1 MKNGLQKITALFM
14 AVLMLLTCFCAGAL
28 GDEQYSDSV
37 TPGIGLYSILDP
49 EETSAATYI
58 FLVGE
63 TEYARQTV
71 KNGEI
76 LYEPTA
82 PTAPEN
88 AVFRGWYT
96 DSDELF
102 TGFGAQNVTQTQ
114 TIRLTA
120 RFEVAYYVYFYTP
133 DGTMLKHTEVVTDP
147 QKTYDFS
154 GVTYEAG
161 STKKVTGWSATK
173 GGTTDISHA
182 VSLNGQSSISL
193 YAIETD
199 GYWVIFHTGEGSV
212 IAPVFL
218 AEGDTLGLVGM
229 SPVCDGYLF
238 GGWYD
243 NEECTGDAVTSVSAA
258 AELYAKWIPTTVNYT
273 VIHWWENADDD
284 NYSFHESGTK
294 TGLTEAQT
302 AAAAKTYPGFTAQE
316 IEQQTIQGNGSTI
329 VNVYYKRN
337 VCYVKFYT
345 QTGRG
350 WREDT
355 SLQITAKYGANIKDK
370 WPGGSWYVSRDPNNG
385 VMQAGLE
392 VMPLNGMNFYGKA
405 RGASKAV
412 YYYVEVIPGEDGT
425 LHNGIKYKL
434 DHTDYW
440 PSGSRVTKE
449 DYYAMTGFTFYE
461 GSALGTIESP
471 IQFYYTRNSYKI
483 VFISNG
489 VPEKESSYKYEQPID
504 NAYYEPAEREGYTF
518 AGWYDNEL
526 GEGKRY
532 DFEGKTMPANNITLY
547 AKWVPK
553 TYTVS
558 FDLGY
563 EGAVGAPDDQTVAYK
578 QKAAQ
583 PETPV
588 REGFTF
594 TGWYDEYGKLFSFE
608 TPIVKNTKLTARWL
622 SSSEFKVIYD
632 KNGGSGK
639 PPEDS
644 TSYAEG
650 AKATVAD
657 KGELISPSQKVFLGW
672 AKSAEATKADYQ
684 PGDAMEIR
692 AADANDKNE
701 IYLYAVWGEQPQ
713 TTKLVYNLNYIAE
726 GESEAQTFYHEENGS
741 ADLPN
746 NAAVSLYGPEQSEKL
761 TRPGYTLLGWAK
773 TAEAQ
778 TPDYSC
784 GQEIMLDQ
792 NNDDQENV
800 LYAVWKRSAA
810 DVTITKTV
818 TGNFGDKQKAFAFT
832 VSSTEA
838 VGSGEGYTLSQDAKE
853 ISFNLSHEQSVTIRN
868 VPIGASLTLS
878 EEAPGY
884 TVSVKVNGAASDS
897 TIVVRE
903 GVNAIEVVNFRD
915 VVPDT
920 GVGLDSLPYI
930 LILAAVLGLGALM
943 LVLRRRSRG

>member
-49 EETSAATYI
+49 EKTSAATYV
-58 FLVGE
+58 FLVGG

-71 KNGEI
+71 KDGEI

-102 TGFGAQNVTQTQ
+102 TGFGAQTVTQTQ

-133 DGTMLKHTEVVTDP
+133 DGTTLKHTEVVTDP
-147 QKTYDFS
+147 EGPYDFS

-161 STKKVTGWSATK
+161 STKKVTGWSAAQ

-212 IAPVFL
+212 VAPQFKTSGETLEL
-218 AEGDTLGLVGM
+218 AQIDAP
-229 SPVCDGYLF
+229 SRAGYTF

-243 NEECTGDAVTSVSAA
+243 NEECTGGAVTSVNAA
-258 AELYAKWIPTTVNYT
+258 AVLNARWVPTTVNYM
-273 VIHWWENADDD
+273 VIHWWENADDSD
-284 NYSFHESGTK
+284 FSFHESEMK

-302 AAAAKTYPGFTAQE
+302 AAAAKTYPGFTTQK
-316 IEQQTIQGNGSTI
+316 IEQQTIQGDGSTI
-329 VNVYYKRN
+329 VNVYYTRKEYTVNFWDRN
-337 VCYVKFYT
+337 GQREYT
-345 QTGRG
+345 QYR
-350 WREDT
+350 
-355 SLQITAKYGANIKDK
+355 IKAKYGANIEDK
-370 WPGGSWYVSRDPNNG
+370 WPGGVWYVRQGGNTAQG
-385 VMQAGLE
+385 RLE
-392 VMPLNGMNFYGKA
+392 IMPFGGTQFYGQVEGQGGLA
-405 RGASKAV
+405 
-412 YYYVEVIPGEDGT
+412 YYYVEVLPGESGT
-425 LHNGIKYKL
+425 RYNGRTYKL
-434 DHTDYW
+434 DHTDYGMYGW
-440 PSGSRVTKE
+440 SVTDE
-449 DYYAMTGFTFYE
+449 DRYEIKGFTFRE
-461 GSALGTIESP
+461 GTRNGRP
-471 IQFYYTRNSYKI
+471 IVGAEFYYTRNSYNI
-483 VFISNG
+483 VFINNG
-489 VPEKESSYKYEQPID
+489 VQEEVAVYRYEQRID
-504 NAYYEPAEREGYTF
+504 DAYYTPASLADKKDYIF

-526 GEGKRY
+526 CEGDPY
-532 DFEGKTMPANNITLY
+532 EFEGKTMPANNIILY
-547 AKWVPK
+547 AKWAAP

-563 EGAVGAPDDQTVAYK
+563 EGAAGAPDDQTVAYK
-578 QKAAQ
+578 QKAVQ

-594 TGWYDEYGKLFSFE
+594 TGWYDEDGKLFSFE
-608 TPIVKNTKLTARWL
+608 TPIVKDTKLTARWL
-622 SSSEFKVIYD
+622 SNSVFTVKYD
-632 KNGGSGK
+632 VKDDDIEAPK
-639 PPEDS
+639 DE
-644 TSYAEG
+644 TKYAEG
-650 AKATVAD
+650 AKAAVAD
-657 KGELISPSQKVFLGW
+657 ITLPSSVNKVFLGW
-672 AKSAEATKADYQ
+672 AKSKNASKADYQ

-692 AADANDKNE
+692 AADANEENV

-746 NAAVSLYGPEQSEKL
+746 NATVSLYGPGQSEKL

-773 TAEAQ
+773 NAEAQ

-792 NNDDQENV
+792 NNDDQENM
-800 LYAVWKRSAA
+800 LYAVWKRSTA

-818 TGNFGDKQKAFAFT
+818 TGNFGDKQKAFEFT

-838 VGSGEGYTLSQDAKE
+838 VGGGEGYTLSQDAKE
-853 ISFNLSHEQSVTIRN
+853 ISFSLSHEQSVTIRN
-868 VPIGASLTLS
+868 VPIGVSLALS

-884 TVSVKVNGAASDS
+884 SVSVKMNGEASGS

-920 GVGLDSLPYI
+920 GVGVDSLPYI